1 MASRRDGPAS
11 SGEEMRALV
20 IVVVRE
26 GILMKLKMLRGR
38 SDGRSNVRSEDTN
51 SYKIERQA
59 GCGDDEAK
67 I

>member
-1 MASRRDGPAS
+1 
-11 SGEEMRALV
+11 
-20 IVVVRE
+20 
-26 GILMKLKMLRGR
+26 MKLKMLRGR